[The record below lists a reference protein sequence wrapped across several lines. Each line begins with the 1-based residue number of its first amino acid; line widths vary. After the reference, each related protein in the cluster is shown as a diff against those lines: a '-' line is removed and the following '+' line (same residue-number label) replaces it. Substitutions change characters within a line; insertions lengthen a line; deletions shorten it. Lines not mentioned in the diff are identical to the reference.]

1 MAGFPGNE
9 KWLKDIAALRRNPS
23 TFFAHNDTK
32 EDDFLLDILQALFSE
47 DLSMHVKVMLLGIL
61 QEQTSVLLSYADS
74 VEQVVGS
81 LTNVY
86 QQLHLDTAAFFKGQ
100 LLVAITTIMLDCNQL
115 EEHPRNF
122 LQFVDILLDVVSKV
136 NGSKDRVLRGNACEC
151 LKEIETIHPGLL
163 SRKVDHFYAM
173 CQLENSCICQSYMTL
188 FGMVLK
194 NGLEQL
200 LEDPNSLNA
209 NDLSDLLSRRKE
221 PLKPLN
227 LPDHF
232 NIKMFQLK
240 EKITTPPGQLPM
252 HLDTRELKRALTY
265 LVDHLPIMTQ
275 SSVMQASLLV
285 GQCLTHSPSINP
297 LIFKGHVSNWAS
309 SADMVLFHLVL
320 LLKAQ
325 FPTELLNGDEECVV
339 LSKLLTCANHPALTP
354 GHRLL
359 AFQWL
364 QHFPEREPIFPHWKP
379 HLPGCLFTEHYTN
392 FFPTMF
398 DGLDTSLVKLN
409 LLSQCYVPSTIHD
422 TSSATLMGCI
432 DLLGKS
438 LEYGIV
444 GRPATSWYRLLFS
457 MLQRHYGTVLREEI
471 MNAVVK
477 VTVKN
482 PKYTPHT
489 VNFIESMQKVTS
501 DKSFT
506 VLLLETLLQHVV
518 TSDIHNK
525 EADLED
531 YLLILQR
538 AAQET
543 EISPKP
549 ILDYLQ
555 MLLLRTSLM
564 QDGSWFLGNKILSV
578 CHQLLQVH
586 SKAGIY
592 SDMGDTLYTLFTG
605 HQDIEIRDRAC
616 LYYALLTN
624 LSSEKISQILSSVGS
639 AEDSQ
644 NLTRLVTG
652 SASVKQAGAVE
663 TLEHSVLKLTR
674 IRKQTSSHRISR
686 DGSSSVAKYY
696 EALQSLASESTIYI
710 EYYLHFD
717 ESFLENIPDA
727 MRHLYAVILHIDT
740 PSAYHSIE
748 DITVASLSVENSSE
762 PTDGC
767 QMVTIALNPKEPL
780 PTSLPLS
787 AMFSSSD
794 GRTCVCQLEP
804 VEVTFDDLFI
814 PIPIMPS
821 LHPVLF
827 NELWDSIKRDE
838 QTRQES
844 MSAESICT
852 VALGSQT
859 IHRIVAAELADYIV
873 MSDEVQDGQS
883 INLAMLLPPKW
894 HLLLRLQLQENITVV
909 SMVTDNWKML
919 PLVNQYLLSLE
930 DH

>member
-221 PLKPLN
+221 PLK
-227 LPDHF
+227 
-232 NIKMFQLK
+232 
-240 EKITTPPGQLPM
+240 KITTPPGQLPM

-543 EISPKP
+543 EISPK
-549 ILDYLQ
+549 
-555 MLLLRTSLM
+555 
-564 QDGSWFLGNKILSV
+564 
-578 CHQLLQVH
+578 
-586 SKAGIY
+586 
-592 SDMGDTLYTLFTG
+592 
-605 HQDIEIRDRAC
+605 
-616 LYYALLTN
+616 
-624 LSSEKISQILSSVGS
+624 ISQILSSVGS

>member
-1 MAGFPGNE
+1 MR
-9 KWLKDIAALRRNPS
+9 ALSIDNNPHV
-23 TFFAHNDTK
+23 TFGQK
-32 EDDFLLDILQALFSE
+32 VPEPCALFSE
-47 DLSMHVKVMLLGIL
+47 DLSENVKVMLLGVL
-61 QEQTSVLLSYADS
+61 QEHTSVLLLYPDS

-81 LTNVY
+81 LTNIY
-86 QQLHLDTAAFFKGQ
+86 QQLHHDISALFKGQ

-115 EEHPRNF
+115 EEHSRNF
-122 LQFVDILLDVVSKV
+122 LQVVDILLDVVSKV
-136 NGSKDRVLRGNACEC
+136 NGSKDRVLRGIACEC

-200 LEDPNSLNA
+200 LEDPNSLNV

-227 LPDHF
+227 LPENFD
-232 NIKMFQLK
+232 IKMFQLK
-240 EKITTPPGQLPM
+240 EKITKEPGQLPM

-265 LVDHLPIMTQ
+265 IVDHLPIMTQ
-275 SSVMQASLLV
+275 SSAMQSSLLV
-285 GQCLTHSPSINP
+285 GQSLVHSPSINP

-309 SADMVLFHLVL
+309 SADIILFHLVL
-320 LLKAQ
+320 LLKAK
-325 FPTELLNGDEECVV
+325 FPTEILNGDEECVV
-339 LSKLLTCANHPALTP
+339 LSKLLTCTNHPALSP

-359 AFQWL
+359 AYQWL
-364 QHFPEREPIFPHWKP
+364 QHFPEREPIFPHCKP

-392 FFPTMF
+392 FFPTIF

-409 LLSQCYVPSTIHD
+409 LLSQCFVPTTIHD
-422 TSSATLMGCI
+422 TSSATLMGCV

-525 EADLED
+525 EADLEN

-555 MLLLRTSLM
+555 MLLHRTSLM

-616 LYYALLTN
+616 LYYAILTN
-624 LSSEKISQILSSVGS
+624 LSSEKISQILSSIGS

-652 SASVKQAGAVE
+652 SASVKPAGAVE
-663 TLEHSVLKLTR
+663 TLNQTVFKLTR
-674 IRKQTSSHRISR
+674 IRKRTSSHRISK
-686 DGSSSVAKYY
+686 DFSSSVTKYH
-696 EALQSLASESTIYI
+696 EALQSLSSESTTCIYI
-710 EYYLHFD
+710 DYYLHFD
-717 ESFLENIPDA
+717 EHFLEDIPDS

-740 PSAYHSIE
+740 PAAYQSIE
-748 DITVASLSVENSSE
+748 DMTVASLSVENSSE
-762 PTDGC
+762 PKDGC
-767 QMVTIALNPKEPL
+767 QMVTLALYPREPI
-780 PTSLPLS
+780 PTSLSVS

-794 GRTCVCQLEP
+794 GQTCVCQLEP

-821 LHPVLF
+821 LRPDLF
-827 NELWDSIKRDE
+827 SELWKSIRQDE
-838 QTRQES
+838 HTRPES

-852 VALGSQT
+852 VTLGSESIQ
-859 IHRIVAAELADYIV
+859 RIVQSQLVDYIV
-873 MSDEVQDGQS
+873 TSDEVQDGRT
-883 INLAMLLPPKW
+883 INLALLLPPQW
-894 HLLLRLQLQENITVV
+894 HLLLQLQLQENITVV